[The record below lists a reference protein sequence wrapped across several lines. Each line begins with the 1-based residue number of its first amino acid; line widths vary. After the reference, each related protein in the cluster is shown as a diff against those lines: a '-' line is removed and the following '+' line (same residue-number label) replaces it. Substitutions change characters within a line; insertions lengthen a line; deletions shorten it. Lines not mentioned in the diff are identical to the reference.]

1 MCISHNLKISFHN
14 SHFYSIKTHYG
25 WQAGLMGRGEQWNI
39 YTPIPKV
46 SSLCT
51 SISSSSS
58 AMACRSPQSM
68 LVPSSPSLHS
78 PPFSGHS
85 GWHTSLACW
94 GREHVR
100 TTENH
105 QKKKKKKNQLISLNW
120 VFTVSDMFSM
130 RWILNELVRTLC
142 TPRVLTVYN
151 NIQPLKILW
160 LTCCCP
166 ESLIVLFLIFL
177 FISIFFLHL
186 EPTGDGDFPRKV
198 TCFLLSDSEEEEGG
212 SSLTFKWAHLW
223 SAEACTRQHAFHAA
237 VVSSPPHSWIF
248 HEALCVC

>member
-1 MCISHNLKISFHN
+1 MSGLQ
-14 SHFYSIKTHYG
+14 KTT
-25 WQAGLMGRGEQWNI
+25 R
-39 YTPIPKV
+39 
-46 SSLCT
+46 
-51 SISSSSS
+51 
-58 AMACRSPQSM
+58 
-68 LVPSSPSLHS
+68 
-78 PPFSGHS
+78 
-85 GWHTSLACW
+85 
-94 GREHVR
+94 
-100 TTENH
+100 
-105 QKKKKKKNQLISLNW
+105 KKEEKNQLISLNW

-177 FISIFFLHL
+177 FICIFFLHL